1 MSTDADRAA
10 AEKAEAD
17 KKVAEDAA
25 AATKAAASA
34 WPTGGY
40 NSFIPLLIIFIL
52 AVLAVCVDLSTVCL
66 VRACLDQSQY
76 VINLVNAMLVIY
88 SWINLIEK
96 LPIYSTRRPPEM
108 KGRQRRRRCMWA
120 LPGHNGQLTVYI
132 TLLTFLPREANERA
146 LHVII

>member
-1 MSTDADRAA
+1 MSSDAERAT
-10 AEKAEAD
+10 AEKTEAD
-17 KKVAEDAA
+17 KKAAEDASA
-25 AATKAAASA
+25 AATAAAASA

-52 AVLAVCVDLSTVCL
+52 GVLAVCVDLSTVCF

-96 LPIYSTRRPPEM
+96 LPIYSTIQKPNLCM
-108 KGRQRRRRCMWA
+108 KFFG
-120 LPGHNGQLTVYI
+120 
-132 TLLTFLPREANERA
+132 
-146 LHVII
+146 